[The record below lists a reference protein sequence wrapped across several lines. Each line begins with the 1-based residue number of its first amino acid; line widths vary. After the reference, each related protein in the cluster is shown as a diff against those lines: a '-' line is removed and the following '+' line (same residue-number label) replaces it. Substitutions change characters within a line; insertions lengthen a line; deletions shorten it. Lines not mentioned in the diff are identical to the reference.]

1 MIPVL
6 GVNCSFKR
14 HVTFNDVIIIKPFI
28 KDFNGVRLTMG
39 YTITNKETGEL
50 ILTGETKHCFTDM
63 NLKPIRLQKIIPE
76 YYEKYLMLKIESY

>member
-28 KDFNGVRLTMG
+28 KDFNGIDPDKR
-39 YTITNKETGEL
+39 I
-50 ILTGETKHCFTDM
+50 
-63 NLKPIRLQKIIPE
+63 KI
-76 YYEKYLMLKIESY
+76 K